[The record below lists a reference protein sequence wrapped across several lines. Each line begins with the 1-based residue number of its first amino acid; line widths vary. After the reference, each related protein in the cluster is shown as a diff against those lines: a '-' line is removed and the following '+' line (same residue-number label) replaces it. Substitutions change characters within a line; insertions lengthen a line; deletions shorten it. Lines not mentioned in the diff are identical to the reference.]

1 MGVGGLRVSP
11 VPLRWCIGGA
21 PYCLTV
27 PPTLLAQADDVNRIG
42 VLFAAVHESLVGTKR
57 TCRGRL
63 KMSAH
68 RGKADLALRPR
79 ASPAMTY
86 RRVGRRLR
94 GHQYAKEP
102 KQTSS
107 DNLLRERPCRS
118 RRLIPM
124 SPIPRPPI
132 PC

>member
-68 RGKADLALRPR
+68 RGKADLALRAAR
-79 ASPAMTY
+79 MSGNDLHASGATAS
-86 RRVGRRLR
+86 RSSICQG
-94 GHQYAKEP
+94 AKA
-102 KQTSS
+102 K
-107 DNLLRERPCRS
+107 L
-118 RRLIPM
+118 
-124 SPIPRPPI
+124 
-132 PC
+132 